1 MSELSNAQNARRTGA
16 SGNADPVWEGAL
28 DLEAFTPQDLARM
41 TAARARHQEGAL
53 NEWTEDHKRLRFAR
67 WLYEHGQIDG

>member
-16 SGNADPVWEGAL
+16 SENANPVRDNVL
-28 DLEAFTPQDLARM
+28 DLEAFTPQDLARL
-41 TAARARHQEGAL
+41 TTARARHQEGAL